1 MCRVKLIAFDLDGT
15 LLGEDNEISDENF
28 KALNNA
34 AAQGV
39 SLVIATGRNYS
50 EIPERVR
57 SLPIRY
63 FITANGGYV
72 YDGEADNVL
81 YSHCLTLE
89 QAEYVI
95 SLGKMFG
102 GSAMFYINRNVY
114 TSSDFEDYMKTLPEG
129 NVYEILARNY
139 IPCDDISREPG
150 AGTYT
155 QKVVLFFKD
164 DRDRGKMFRQLQY
177 EDKRWEEF
185 EISSSYQNNT
195 EFNPKGVSKGIGLG
209 IIMDLLGVEAKAVA
223 AIGDSSNDIS
233 MLRLSGHPY
242 TVANGIEAARKCVPS
257 AHIMPS
263 NEENGVARMVELCIG
278 QSITEH
284 DEV

>member
-1 MCRVKLIAFDLDGT
+1 MCRVKLMAFDLDGT
-15 LLGEDNEISDENF
+15 LLGENNEISDENF

-34 AAQGV
+34 ASKGV

-72 YDGEADNVL
+72 YDREADKVL

-114 TSSDFEDYMKTLPEG
+114 TSSDFEGYMKTLPEG

-185 EISSSYQNNT
+185 EISSSYKNNT
-195 EFNPKGVSKGIGLG
+195 EFNPKGVSKGIGLR
-209 IIMDLLGVEAKAVA
+209 IIMDLLGVEAKSVA

-242 TVANGIEAARKCVPS
+242 TVANGIEAVRQCVPP

-278 QSITEH
+278 QSIAEH